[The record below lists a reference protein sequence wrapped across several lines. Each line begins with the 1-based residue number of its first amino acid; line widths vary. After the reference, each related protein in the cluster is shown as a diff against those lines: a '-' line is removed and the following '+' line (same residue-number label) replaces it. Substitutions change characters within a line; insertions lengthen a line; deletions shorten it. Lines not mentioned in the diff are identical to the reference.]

1 MRLRLRPFE
10 PHRAPQSTPAQSPS
24 TQSRPTDP
32 SSGPIW
38 YQSSSWKP
46 ILGAGRS
53 NHEVVRGEILDRAV
67 AAPTLGAHPQSGDYG
82 KGGRESFL
90 SSVTAIQTKNTGQP
104 SSPCANRHVS
114 TSLNIQHWAFPLH
127 PLLRLICDG
136 PDRPRKTPCCCVRI
150 YNPVIVFLFHWAL
163 GKCPCPLYR
172 SIEYGD
178 PLHHS

>member
-1 MRLRLRPFE
+1 MVSIQFME
-10 PHRAPQSTPAQSPS
+10 AH
-24 TQSRPTDP
+24 SR
-32 SSGPIW
+32 SGTVK
-38 YQSSSWKP
+38 SRGGTGGNSRSH
-46 ILGAGRS
+46 GR
-53 NHEVVRGEILDRAV
+53 G
-67 AAPTLGAHPQSGDYG
+67 PTLRAHPQSGGYG

-114 TSLNIQHWAFPLH
+114 TSLNIQHWPFPLH

-136 PDRPRKTPCCCVRI
+136 PDRHGKTPCCCVRI
-150 YNPVIVFLFHWAL
+150 YNPVIVFLFHWAR